1 MSVAIEP
8 RVREFVDG
16 SPIASWLGFDAEII
30 DDAAFYRLAFQ
41 EEHIG
46 NPAIRA
52 LHGGVVAAF
61 LEFAAQCE
69 LLREIG
75 GDAAFR
81 TVNTDVNYI
90 ASTRAQNMTSA
101 ASVLRVGRRIAFVE
115 AMGWQESRE
124 RPVAKGTFRIRI
136 GDKS

>member
-1 MSVAIEP
+1 ME
-8 RVREFVDG
+8 RHVRKFIDG
-16 SPIASWLGFDAEII
+16 SPIGSWLGFDAEII
-30 DDAAFYRLAFQ
+30 DGAALYHLTFQ

-52 LHGGVVAAF
+52 LHGGVVATF

-75 GDAAFR
+75 SGNDIR

-90 ASTRAQNMTSA
+90 ASTRAQNMTGA
-101 ASVLRVGRRIAFVE
+101 ASVLRIGRRIAFVE
-115 AMGWQESRE
+115 ATAWQESRE

-136 GDKS
+136 GGEC

>member
-1 MSVAIEP
+1 MSTPIESH
-8 RVREFVDG
+8 VRNFVDS

-30 DDAAFYRLAFQ
+30 EDAALYHLSFQ

-52 LHGGVVAAF
+52 LHGGVVATF

-69 LLREIG
+69 LLREISSG
-75 GDAAFR
+75 NDIR

-90 ASTRAQNMTSA
+90 ASTRAQNMTGA
-101 ASVLRVGRRIAFVE
+101 ASVLRIGRRIAFVE
-115 AMGWQESRE
+115 AVAWQDSRD
-124 RPVAKGTFRIRI
+124 RPVAKGTFRIRT
-136 GDKS
+136 GGER

>member
-1 MSVAIEP
+1 MSAAIDP
-8 RVREFVDG
+8 RIREFIDG
-16 SPIASWLGFDAEII
+16 SPIASWLGFNAEIVEG
-30 DDAAFYRLAFQ
+30 AALYRLSFQ

-61 LEFAAQCE
+61 LEFTAQCE
-69 LLREIG
+69 LLRETSNG
-75 GDAAFR
+75 AAIN

-90 ASTRAQNMTSA
+90 ASTRAQNMAGA

-115 AMGWQESRE
+115 ATAWQDSTE

-136 GDKS
+136 GDG

>member
-1 MSVAIEP
+1 MSTAIEP
-8 RVREFVDG
+8 RVHSFISE
-16 SPIASWLGFDAEII
+16 SAIASWLGFDAEII
-30 DDAAFYRLAFQ
+30 DGAALYHLAFQ

-69 LLREIG
+69 LLRELGG
-75 GDAAFR
+75 GDIR
-81 TVNTDVNYI
+81 TVNTDVSYI
-90 ASTRAQNMTSA
+90 ASTRAQNMAGA
-101 ASVLRVGRRIAFVE
+101 ASVLRTGRRIAFVE
-115 AMGWQESRE
+115 ATAWQESRE

-136 GDKS
+136 GATD

>member
-1 MSVAIEP
+1 MSATIEP
-8 RVREFVDG
+8 RVHSFISE
-16 SPIASWLGFDAEII
+16 SAIASWLGFDAEISEGT
-30 DDAAFYRLAFQ
+30 ALYSLSFQ

-61 LEFAAQCE
+61 LEFTAQCE
-69 LLREIG
+69 LLRETSDG
-75 GDAAFR
+75 AAMN

-90 ASTRAQNMTSA
+90 ASTRAQNMA
-101 ASVLRVGRRIAFVE
+101 GVASVLRVGRRIAFVE
-115 AMGWQESRE
+115 ATAWQDSKE

-136 GDKS
+136 GDS

>member
-1 MSVAIEP
+1 MNASSVSTFINS
-8 RVREFVDG
+8 
-16 SPIASWLGFDAEII
+16 SPIAAWLGFEAQVI
-30 DDAAFYRLAFQ
+30 DGAPLYTLAFQ

-61 LEFAAQCE
+61 LEFTAQCE
-69 LLREIG
+69 LLHELGSDGI
-75 GDAAFR
+75 R
-81 TVNTDVNYI
+81 TVNTDVSYI
-90 ASTRAQNMTSA
+90 ASTRAQDMTGA

-115 AMGWQESRE
+115 ATAWQESRA

-136 GDKS
+136 DDKS

>member
-1 MSVAIEP
+1 MSSLIKSD
-8 RVREFVDG
+8 VRKFIDG
-16 SPIASWLGFDAEII
+16 TPIASWLGFDAQIKEG
-30 DDAAFYRLAFQ
+30 AALYKLSFH

-46 NPAIRA
+46 NPTIRA
-52 LHGGVVAAF
+52 LHGGVVATF

-75 GDAAFR
+75 ASAIR

-90 ASTRAQNMTSA
+90 SSTRAQDMTGA

-115 AMGWQESRE
+115 ATAWQEARE

-136 GDKS
+136 DDKS